1 METDV
6 DAGAGAGKPSVFAQ
20 INPLYDNSMKLREA
34 DSYELQPR
42 DVRPGRKKVKGYCVP
57 ALVLF
62 LLLLTAL
69 SSVLAYKALE
79 KPRLPEVDECEPDSD
94 SCVKHL
100 LTTESIFTDA
110 ACPAGPPG
118 RTGLQGPP
126 GRPGAPGQAG
136 IRGAPGDLLQVRGP
150 EHSRSSS
157 SKGAGDGCG
166 FIRCR
171 DGIPGSPG
179 EKGSRGEPG
188 ETGERGPAGAP
199 GPKGAPGVKGEHGDP
214 GPRGP
219 EGSRGAQGPQGEP
232 GEKGSMGPKGETG
245 LALAGPPGPQGPKG
259 DRGFPGPQ
267 GPSGEKGSRGDAG
280 RQGDPGPK
288 GDKSEEG
295 AKGSASAAAAVVR
308 LASGTA
314 NRGRVE
320 VLHQGIWG
328 TVCDD
333 GFDSVDALVVCRMLG
348 FQRAKQVYTDGR
360 GSGRIWLDELQCTGS
375 ESSIFDC
382 PHAGIGINN
391 CQHNE
396 NVGVSCA

>member
-136 IRGAPGDLLQVRGP
+136 IRGAPG
-150 EHSRSSS
+150 
-157 SKGAGDGCG
+157 
-166 FIRCR
+166 R